1 MMKIHKKFLYAVAG
15 ALCATILAT
24 PSSAALLEI
33 NFTGMNL
40 RYDGTAIYDAG
51 NSNTTASSNPTQA
64 DPLITV
70 DFLVDGSL
78 VNSITTN
85 SFIDLYIPDVVN
97 IPSAPNTV
105 FNITTVGNP
114 GFFDLLFG
122 SPIATEFL
130 ALDLNEV
137 TIFYNDVAGIVQFT
151 LGAAV
156 AQIDTQNLPFGLQIG
171 EPVAVTFS
179 ANIQSRTSAGGFIT
193 SFTTGSGSGNVEGPL
208 VPEPTAA
215 VLVVLGSLVALPFA
229 RRRG

>member
-1 MMKIHKKFLYAVAG
+1 MKIQKMFLCAIAG
-15 ALCATILAT
+15 AICAVIIGAT
-24 PSSAALLEI
+24 SSSAALLEI

-51 NSNTTASSNPTQA
+51 NSNTTASSNPAQA

-78 VNSITTN
+78 VNTITTN

-97 IPSAPNTV
+97 IPSTPNTV

-208 VPEPTAA
+208 VPEPATCGFMILAGLA
-215 VLVVLGSLVALPFA
+215 VLGY
-229 RRRG
+229 RRVR